1 MRGDTDIN
9 SEEKSRRA
17 VKQSI
22 AIGYTASRESNGAG
36 GSLRERYPQHRKT
49 TECLSTL
56 LPGKFSEFSGRQQI
70 ESQ

>member
-1 MRGDTDIN
+1 MN
-9 SEEKSRRA
+9 SEEKNRRA

-22 AIGYTASRESNGAG
+22 AIGYTTSRESNGAG

-56 LPGKFSEFSGRQQI
+56 LPGKFPEFSGRQQVGC
-70 ESQ
+70 Q